1 MSTREIFGVITFFGV
16 PLALWLLSAMAA
28 RRLGRDHALLA
39 LISGADHRLSLSR
52 LQMFIWTIVIFGAY
66 AAATVASKD
75 VTIEK
80 WISIPAPILELAG
93 IALSAGVVSTLIAAT
108 TGEDKSAR
116 VTGLAVDQA
125 GPAPA
130 LVITGV
136 DFGSE
141 GNVRIGNDGLRVLE
155 WTDKSKERQTN
166 PTDPANVDT
175 VKALLPAAPAGDALI
190 LDTGNGKI
198 CYKLVGTGPNL
209 TLGPQDTCYEF
220 ADLFRND
227 KSPRGLDLTKFQM
240 FGWTLVAV
248 SIYVVMFLTSLDEI
262 TDTLPTVDE
271 TIALLTGI
279 SQGGYLVGK
288 AVSS

>member
-1 MSTREIFGVITFFGV
+1 MSTREIFGVVTFFGV

-39 LISGADHRLSLSR
+39 LISGADRRLSLSR

-66 AAATVASKD
+66 ASATVTSSE
-75 VTIEK
+75 VTIDK

-93 IALSAGVVSTLIAAT
+93 IALGAGVVSTLIAVT
-108 TGEDKSAR
+108 TGEEKSAR
-116 VTGLAVDQA
+116 VTGLTVDQA
-125 GPAPA
+125 GAA

-136 DFGSE
+136 DFGGE
-141 GNVRIGNDGLRVLE
+141 GNVRIGNEGLRVLE
-155 WTDKSKERQTN
+155 WVDKSKERQTN
-166 PTDPANVDT
+166 PTDPANLDT
-175 VKALLPAAPAGDALI
+175 VRALLPAMPGGDALI
-190 LDTGNGKI
+190 IDTGNGKI
-198 CYKLVGTGPNL
+198 CYKLLGQPPNL

-248 SIYVVMFLTSLDEI
+248 SIYIVMFLTSLDEI